1 MNLIV
6 KIILL
11 LTLMLT
17 YKESS
22 AQINNQKTETVKI
35 LGVCG
40 NCKMRI
46 EKTGNLNKIVK
57 VNWNKYTQTAII
69 KYDSIVTNKG
79 EILKRI
85 SLVGHD
91 NELFL
96 APDSAYSSFP
106 THCQYERLEKKEI
119 FKIN

>member
-57 VNWNKYTQTAII
+57 VNWNKYTQIAII
-69 KYDSIVTNKG
+69 KYDSIVTNKD

>member
-69 KYDSIVTNKG
+69 KYDSTVTNKDG
-79 EILKRI
+79 ILKRI

>member
-11 LTLMLT
+11 LTLMFT

-46 EKTGNLNKIVK
+46 EKTGNLDKIAK
-57 VNWNKYTQTAII
+57 INWNKYTQTAII
-69 KYDSIVTNKG
+69 KYDSTVTNKD

>member
-69 KYDSIVTNKG
+69 KYDSIVTNKD

>member
-46 EKTGNLNKIVK
+46 EKTGNLDKIVK
-57 VNWNKYTQTAII
+57 VNWNKYSKTAVI
-69 KYDSIVTNKG
+69 KYDSTVTNKD

-96 APDSAYSSFP
+96 APDSAYSSLP
-106 THCQYERLEKKEI
+106 TLCQYERLEKKEI

>member
-69 KYDSIVTNKG
+69 KYDSTITNKD

>member
-6 KIILL
+6 KIIVL

-69 KYDSIVTNKG
+69 KYDSTVTNKD

>member
-46 EKTGNLNKIVK
+46 EKTGNLDKIVK
-57 VNWNKYTQTAII
+57 VNWNKYSKTAVI
-69 KYDSIVTNKG
+69 KYDSTVTNKD

-96 APDSAYSSFP
+96 APDSAYLSFP

>member
-69 KYDSIVTNKG
+69 KYDTTVTNKD

>member
-6 KIILL
+6 KIIILMA
-11 LTLMLT
+11 LTLI

-22 AQINNQKTETVKI
+22 AQINNQKIETVKI

-69 KYDSIVTNKG
+69 KYDSTVTNKD

>member
-69 KYDSIVTNKG
+69 KYDSTVTNKDK
-79 EILKRI
+79 ILKRI

-96 APDSAYSSFP
+96 APDSAYLSFP

>member
-57 VNWNKYTQTAII
+57 VNWNKYTQNAII
-69 KYDSIVTNKG
+69 KYDSTVTNKD

-96 APDSAYSSFP
+96 APDSAYLSFP
-106 THCQYERLEKKEI
+106 THCQYERLEKKEK

>member
-69 KYDSIVTNKG
+69 KYDSTVTNKD

-96 APDSAYSSFP
+96 APDSAYLSFP

>member
-6 KIILL
+6 KIIVL

-22 AQINNQKTETVKI
+22 AQINNQKTEIVKI

-69 KYDSIVTNKG
+69 KYDSIVTNKD

-106 THCQYERLEKKEI
+106 THCQYERLEKKKI

>member
-6 KIILL
+6 KIIVL

-22 AQINNQKTETVKI
+22 AQINNQKTEIVKI

-69 KYDSIVTNKG
+69 KYDSTVTNKD

>member
-11 LTLMLT
+11 LTLILT

-35 LGVCG
+35 LGVRG

-69 KYDSIVTNKG
+69 KYDSTVTNKD

>member
-1 MNLIV
+1 MNLTIKMIV
-6 KIILL
+6 VMA
-11 LTLMLT
+11 LMLS
-17 YKESS
+17 YEECN
-22 AQINNQKTETVKI
+22 AQINNQKTENVKI

-69 KYDSIVTNKG
+69 KYDSTVTNKD

-96 APDSAYSSFP
+96 APDSAYLSFP
-106 THCQYERLEKKEI
+106 THCQYERLEKKEK

>member
-11 LTLMLT
+11 LTLMFT

-69 KYDSIVTNKG
+69 KYDSTVTNKD

>member
-6 KIILL
+6 KIIVL

-22 AQINNQKTETVKI
+22 AQINNQKTEIVKI

-69 KYDSIVTNKG
+69 KYDSIVTNKD

>member
-11 LTLMLT
+11 LTLILT

-69 KYDSIVTNKG
+69 KYDSTVTNKD

>member
-22 AQINNQKTETVKI
+22 SQINNQKTETVKI

-69 KYDSIVTNKG
+69 KYDSTVTNKD

>member
-1 MNLIV
+1 
-6 KIILL
+6 
-11 LTLMLT
+11 
-17 YKESS
+17 
-22 AQINNQKTETVKI
+22 
-35 LGVCG
+35 
-40 NCKMRI
+40 MRI
-46 EKTGNLNKIVK
+46 EKAGNLNKIVE

-69 KYDSIVTNKG
+69 KYDSTETNKN